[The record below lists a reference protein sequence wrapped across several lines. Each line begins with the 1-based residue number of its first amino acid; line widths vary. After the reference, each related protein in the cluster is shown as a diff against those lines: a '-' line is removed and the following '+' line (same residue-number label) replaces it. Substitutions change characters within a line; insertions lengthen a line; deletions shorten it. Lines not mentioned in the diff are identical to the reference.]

1 MFLPSLCYC
10 RTPGQSVYWI
20 LFQVTHRAKAG
31 ECILTGVPAQDL
43 GAFLPRRPPGRMR
56 RAVFRDLEELI
67 LAIGAYIDRHNQD
80 PKNFF

>member
-1 MFLPSLCYC
+1 
-10 RTPGQSVYWI
+10 
-20 LFQVTHRAKAG
+20 
-31 ECILTGVPAQDL
+31 
-43 GAFLPRRPPGRMR
+43 MR